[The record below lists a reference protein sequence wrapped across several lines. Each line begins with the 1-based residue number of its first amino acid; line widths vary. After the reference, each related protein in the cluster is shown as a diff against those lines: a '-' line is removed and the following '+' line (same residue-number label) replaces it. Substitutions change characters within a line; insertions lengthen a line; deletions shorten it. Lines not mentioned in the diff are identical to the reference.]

1 MRWRVLAMAAGTEAR
16 RTLAYR
22 LDFWVQAA
30 VVFAIEL
37 GLAWLVWTAV
47 YREAGVETI
56 GGLSQR
62 GALLYY
68 VVVILVAKLVRG
80 PDLSDSGVSNDV
92 YEGGLTRFLLYPT
105 PYGPVKYAL
114 HVGALFPALVQLVLF
129 GAAFPLLLDVHDAT
143 VDAGSLARGAVSV
156 AVANLLHFLIA
167 FCLHCVA
174 FWAEN
179 VWSLVVGFRL
189 IGGLLGGILL
199 PLAAWPAT
207 WRPLVDALP
216 FRHLFGTPVETLL
229 GRRSTATWALDLLVA
244 LAWCA
249 GFALLGRLVF
259 ARGRL
264 RYTGPGI

>member
-1 MRWRVLAMAAGTEAR
+1 MSWRLLVAAAATEAR
-16 RTLAYR
+16 RTMAYR

-37 GLAWLVWTAV
+37 GLAWFLWSAV
-47 YREAGVETI
+47 YDEAGVEQI
-56 GGLSQR
+56 GGLSRQ

-80 PDLSDSGVSNDV
+80 PDLTDTGVSNDV
-92 YEGGLTRFLLYPT
+92 YEGGLTRYLLYPT
-105 PYGPVKYAL
+105 PYVPVKYAL
-114 HVGALFPALVQLVLF
+114 HVGALLPSLVQLVLF
-129 GAAFPLLLDVHDAT
+129 GAAFPFLLDVPDAAWS
-143 VDAGSLARGAVSV
+143 VGSVARGLVSV
-156 AVANLLHFLIA
+156 AVANLLHWLVA

-189 IGGLLGGILL
+189 VGGLLGGLLL
-199 PLAAWPAT
+199 PLSAWPAP
-207 WRPLVDALP
+207 WRPVVDALP

-229 GRRSTATWALDLLVA
+229 GRRDVGTWATDLALA
-244 LAWCA
+244 LAWCGA
-249 GFALLGRLVF
+249 FALLGRLVF